1 MPPAFVQV
9 PVSPLSHPLISE
21 SVSTFNYH
29 SNQPFVFHLPESLQ
43 NMNRIRVILCLKPF
57 RGPVTQERNA
67 KLFSTAYRSFL
78 GTQPALPALKAF
90 LRSLP
95 FHPCK
100 WPEPPAL
107 WKNSLLLEC
116 IELFL
121 SATCALL
128 GMLCQPHIPFL
139 YMLNSYPFFKI
150 HLFGGT
156 FPTPP
161 GRESRSLLCVPVEPV
176 YTLIGAL
183 GTFWSCK
190 FRPNLHLIRIWGFR
204 ELDQASLWFLF
215 SYFLPHRKFYNTW
228 NVVGTQCMQGWLA
241 LLKRSRKL
249 AMGKQI
255 SVISLQFLILVHFS
269 ISQLPLPLNQR

>member
-1 MPPAFVQV
+1 M
-9 PVSPLSHPLISE
+9 S
-21 SVSTFNYH
+21 
-29 SNQPFVFHLPESLQ
+29 
-43 NMNRIRVILCLKPF
+43 RIRVILCLKPF
-57 RGPVTQERNA
+57 RGPVTQELNA

-78 GTQPALPALKAF
+78 GGQPALPALKAF

-139 YMLNSYPFFKI
+139 YMLNSYSFFKI

-161 GRESRSLLCVPVEPV
+161 GRESRSLSSVFLWNL
-176 YTLIGAL
+176 YTRWSGPLVHSDHASSDRICIWFKSEDFESWTRHHFDFYSP
-183 GTFWSCK
+183 TFY
-190 FRPNLHLIRIWGFR
+190 PT
-204 ELDQASLWFLF
+204 Q
-215 SYFLPHRKFYNTW
+215 RKFYNTW

>member
-1 MPPAFVQV
+1 M
-9 PVSPLSHPLISE
+9 S
-21 SVSTFNYH
+21 
-29 SNQPFVFHLPESLQ
+29 
-43 NMNRIRVILCLKPF
+43 RIRVILCLKPF
-57 RGPVTQERNA
+57 RGPVTQELNA

-78 GTQPALPALKAF
+78 GGQPALPALKAF

-139 YMLNSYPFFKI
+139 YMLNSYSFFKI

-190 FRPNLHLIRIWGFR
+190 FRPNLHLIQIWGFW

-215 SYFLPHRKFYNTW
+215 SYFLPHSKKILQHLECSRNSVYARMTGAVETLQKAGYGETDFSHFTSVSYFGPFFHFTAPTASKPEIEMKFKK
-228 NVVGTQCMQGWLA
+228 GT
-241 LLKRSRKL
+241 
-249 AMGKQI
+249 
-255 SVISLQFLILVHFS
+255 
-269 ISQLPLPLNQR
+269 